1 MTLNESIVEDAALE
15 WFGELGYSCLGAEA
29 LTPAL
34 SHGERESYGEVV
46 LAGRLREAIRRLNPA
61 IPEEARD
68 EALRKVLRVGTP
80 ALTQTNRAFHKML
93 RDGVP
98 VEYPRPDGSIAGDH
112 VRVVDFGDVLKN
124 DWLAVNQFTV
134 IEGALPST
142 SGRGIGGEGI
152 GAHRRPDIV
161 VFVNGLPLGL
171 IELKNAADEDA
182 TIWSAYAQLQ
192 TYKAEIPTLLH
203 YNAALVVSDGL
214 QARMG
219 SVTAN
224 QEWFKVW
231 RTINGEGDA
240 PKTALELEVL
250 VRGVF
255 ERQRFLDL
263 LHHFIVFE
271 EDPDSGALHKIIA
284 GYHQFHAVNAA
295 VEETVRASGMIEP
308 TSVLRE
314 DEGTY
319 WAGRMHGGKP
329 GDRRAGVVWH
339 TQGSGKSFSMLF
351 FAARV
356 VRHPAMQNPTLV
368 VLTDRNDLDD
378 QLFGQFQRCADILGQ
393 TPVQASGREHLRELL
408 NRASGGVV
416 FTTIH
421 KFAALTPSPPT
432 PLPRGEGG
440 HYRGGFDFSGLK
452 ERAREMRK
460 KQTPAEDMLWELLR
474 NRQLNDAKFR
484 RQHQFGE
491 YVCDFYCAD
500 EKLVVECDGAV
511 HQTPEAI
518 AHDQK
523 RDAYLKSQRVTVL
536 RFENRVV
543 LDETEQVLESICS
556 HLPSTSGRGAG
567 GEGNVAQS
575 GRMEMLSDR
584 CNIVVIADEAHRSQ
598 YGFGGKVNE
607 KTGEMSYGFAS
618 NLRDALPN
626 ASFIGFTG
634 TPIEKTDANT
644 RAVFGDYI
652 SIYDIQRAVADK
664 ATVPIYYESRISK
677 LSLNAAELPKL
688 DAEFEEI
695 TEGEELTKKEK
706 LKTKWAALEALVGD
720 PKRIA
725 LVAADLV
732 EHFEKRL
739 DAMDGKAMV
748 VCMSRRICVD
758 LYSALIQLRP
768 EWETETLKVVMTGS
782 AEDGPEWQK
791 HIGSKQRRREL
802 ANQFKDAKNPF
813 KIVIVRDMWLTGFD
827 APCLHTMYADKP
839 MQGHGL
845 MQAIARVNRV
855 FRDKPG
861 GLVVDYLGL
870 ADQLKK
876 ALMTY
881 TESGGQGN
889 PTFDTAQAI
898 AVMLEKHGIA
908 SDIMHGFNWDKWTSG
923 TPTERLQL
931 IPAGQEHILEQED
944 GKKRW
949 GQVVTELSRAFALCA
964 ASDEATEV
972 RDDVS
977 FFQALQA
984 ALNKQSSQNR
994 KTPEQIDAAI
1004 RQLVS
1009 KAISTEGQ
1017 VIDVFT
1023 AAGLKQPDIGI
1034 LDDRFLA
1041 EVRGLKH
1048 KNVAAELLEKLLK
1061 DELKTRSKH
1070 NLVQSQLF
1078 SDKLKKTLNA
1088 YHNRAISTMEVIE
1101 ELIRLA
1107 KEVQQSGNRTGLT
1120 SDEWAFYDALAT
1132 SDSAKQAMGDDKLKL
1147 IAAELIVKVRQ
1158 SVTIDWT
1165 LRESARSKIKVMV
1178 KRILNK
1184 HGYPPDLQEEAV
1196 KTVLAQA
1203 ELLCAEWV

>member
-1 MTLNESIVEDAALE
+1 MNLNESIVEDAALE
-15 WFGELGYSCLGAEA
+15 WFGDLGYPVGHGPHLAPGEPAAERD
-29 LTPAL
+29 
-34 SHGERESYGEVV
+34 SFGEVV
-46 LAGRLREAIRRLNPA
+46 LVGRLREAIRRLNPA
-61 IPEEARD
+61 IPEEARE

-80 ALTQTNRAFHKML
+80 SLTQTNRAFHRLL

-112 VRVVDFGDVLKN
+112 VRLVDFGDVRAN

-134 IEGALPST
+134 IEGQ
-142 SGRGIGGEGI
+142 
-152 GAHRRPDIV
+152 HNRRPDIV
-161 VFVNGLPLGL
+161 VFLNGLPLGL

-192 TYKAEIPTLLH
+192 TYKAEVASLLH

-231 RTINGEGDA
+231 RTIDGEGDA

-295 VEETVRASGMIEP
+295 VEETVRASGMTE
-308 TSVLRE
+308 TGSVLRE
-314 DEGTY
+314 DAGTF
-319 WAGRMHGGKP
+319 WSGRQRGGKP

-393 TPVQASGREHLRELL
+393 TPVQASGREHLRELP

-421 KFAALTPSPPT
+421 KFMPEKGDPTSPR
-432 PLPRGEGG
+432 LRGTGAMPEL
-440 HYRGGFDFSGLK
+440 S
-452 ERAREMRK
+452 AR
-460 KQTPAEDMLWELLR
+460 Q
-474 NRQLNDAKFR
+474 
-484 RQHQFGE
+484 
-491 YVCDFYCAD
+491 
-500 EKLVVECDGAV
+500 
-511 HQTPEAI
+511 
-518 AHDQK
+518 
-523 RDAYLKSQRVTVL
+523 
-536 RFENRVV
+536 
-543 LDETEQVLESICS
+543 
-556 HLPSTSGRGAG
+556 
-567 GEGNVAQS
+567 
-575 GRMEMLSDR
+575 
-584 CNIVVIADEAHRSQ
+584 NIVVIADEAHRSQ

-688 DAEFEEI
+688 DAEFEGI
-695 TEGEELTKKEK
+695 IPQSRDEEEFRQKMIA
-706 LKTKWAALEALVGD
+706 KWAALEALVGD

-732 EHFEKRL
+732 AHFEKRVE
-739 DAMDGKAMV
+739 AMDGKAMI
-748 VCMSRRICVD
+748 VCMSRRIAVD
-758 LYSALIQLRP
+758 LSNALIALRP
-768 EWETETLKVVMTGS
+768 DWASAKDDDAEAEKGKACVVKVVMTGS
-782 AEDGPEWQK
+782 ADDGPDWQP
-791 HIGSKQRRREL
+791 HIRSKDKRRKL
-802 ANQFKDAKNPF
+802 ANRFKDAKDPF
-813 KIVIVRDMWLTGFD
+813 RIVIVRDMWLTGFD

-876 ALMTY
+876 ALVTY
-881 TESGGQGN
+881 TESGGQGD

-908 SDIMHGFNWDKWTSG
+908 CDLMHGFHWDKWTTG
-923 TPTERLQL
+923 KPTERLAL

-949 GQVVTELSRAFALCA
+949 VQVVTELSRAFALCA
-964 ASDEATEV
+964 ASDSATEI

-984 ALNKQSSQNR
+984 ALNKQSRTNR

-1009 KAISTEGQ
+1009 KAITTEGQ

-1023 AAGLKQPDIGI
+1023 AAGLPKPDISI
-1034 LDDRFLA
+1034 LSDQFLA

-1061 DELKTRSKH
+1061 DELKVRSKR
-1070 NLVQSQLF
+1070 NLVQSRVF
-1078 SDKLKKTLNA
+1078 SEKLKKTLNA
-1088 YHNRAISTMEVIE
+1088 YHNRAISTMQVIE
-1101 ELIRLA
+1101 ELIKLA
-1107 KEVQQSGNRTGLT
+1107 KDLDAATKAGKEMGLT
-1120 SDEWAFYDALAT
+1120 EDEKAFYDALAAN
-1132 SDSAKQAMGDDKLKL
+1132 DSAVTAMGDAKLKV
-1147 IAAELIVKVRQ
+1147 IAAELITQVKK

-1165 LRESARSKIKVMV
+1165 LRESARAKIKVMV